1 MILRLQNFSYR
12 FAEQVLK
19 SKLVLKQEIENVLL
33 DPSIDIASLSWPNF
47 NRVLEDLFMKKSWES
62 QPSVFDECG
71 DPSAL
76 NAQLLEIQ
84 QFRKTAG

>member
-1 MILRLQNFSYR
+1 
-12 FAEQVLK
+12 
-19 SKLVLKQEIENVLL
+19 
-33 DPSIDIASLSWPNF
+33 
-47 NRVLEDLFMKKSWES
+47 MKKSWES